1 MSEAELFESSQLAFA
16 NGISAYAIFWTIVGG
31 YVAAAY
37 FTGVHLSKS
46 QYVIINSL
54 FVVGATMSAIAVHG
68 YFELGY
74 QYMLELETVNP
85 ERSLLPGTKYNSR
98 GSIVLNAL
106 IIIAGL
112 KFMRDA
118 RSKVRRYEPDSA

>member
-16 NGISAYAIFWTIVGG
+16 NGISAYTIFWTIVGG

-37 FTGVHLSKS
+37 FTGAHLTKS
-46 QYVIINSL
+46 QYIIVNSL
-54 FVVGATMSAIAVHG
+54 FIVGASMSAVAVLG

-74 QYMLELETVNP
+74 QYMLELQQVNP
-85 ERSLLPGTKYNSR
+85 KRPLIPGTEYNSR
-98 GSIVLNAL
+98 GSIVLNIL
-106 IIIAGL
+106 IMLAGL

-118 RSKVRRYEPDSA
+118 RSKVEKDVPDST